1 MSNYSFRIAEL
12 RRQGDTCGQILA
24 KLALEAQ
31 GRNNPELARAM
42 SGLEL
47 GMRQGFNCGALIGGC
62 LVLGLYGGRADK
74 NETAHP
80 HFDLMIEEF
89 AGWFEAEMGDKFGGI
104 NCEDIINFDPA
115 RRKER
120 CQGIVLESWLKIKEI
135 LAKHHANVEEPA
147 LARSGED

>member
-1 MSNYSFRIAEL
+1 MSNYSSRIAEL
-12 RRQGDTCGQILA
+12 RLQGDTCGQILA

-31 GRNNPELARAM
+31 GRDNPELARAM

-47 GMRQGFNCGALIGGC
+47 GMRQGFNCGALTGGC
-62 LVLGLYGGRADK
+62 SVLGLYGGRAGK
-74 NETAHP
+74 NEKAHP

-115 RRKER
+115 RRKEH
-120 CQGIVLESWLKIKEI
+120 CLGVVLECWLKIKEI
-135 LAKHHANVEEPA
+135 LAKHHVNVEEPA
-147 LARSGED
+147 PARSGED